1 MLLAVLAPCAALR
14 TRSPVVRSSQPV
26 LRALRGGATTEDS
39 SLLWVRNGTSALQ
52 VVRSLSAFCEEHGL
66 DEEAMLAVSRGEA
79 DDHDGWTCGAAQEYD
94 PPPAAAVLA
103 EEVPAAE
110 DSKEG
115 AAESAEGEASE
126 EEAESVAASPPPVQ
140 QPMSKMIVG
149 LVAPLIVLQ
158 ILKAFDQNSPE
169 YLVGLRAAA
178 LAVVAFN
185 TIAQMVLEWRIRRTN
200 DKTAVKTPMNP
211 LSMIMGGTAS
221 TQAEQTAAEYD
232 LKQLSSQRNS
242 YRMGL
247 LFNAFLH
254 LKMKMNQPLVYSSVS
269 GVVDLWYNPLV
280 QIHLFGQKADGPNAR
295 PFGGPGLFPPPG
307 AAGGRPGA
315 PSGLEA
321 LLNASRAMG
330 LGGGAPP
337 E

>member
-158 ILKAFDQNSPE
+158 VPCRPPSTN
-169 YLVGLRAAA
+169 G
-178 LAVVAFN
+178 
-185 TIAQMVLEWRIRRTN
+185 RT
-200 DKTAVKTPMNP
+200 A
-211 LSMIMGGTAS
+211 TAS
-221 TQAEQTAAEYD
+221 PNRHRSRAVGG
-232 LKQLSSQRNS
+232 R
-242 YRMGL
+242 
-247 LFNAFLH
+247 
-254 LKMKMNQPLVYSSVS
+254 SSVGS
-269 GVVDLWYNPLV
+269 
-280 QIHLFGQKADGPNAR
+280 
-295 PFGGPGLFPPPG
+295 
-307 AAGGRPGA
+307 
-315 PSGLEA
+315 A
-321 LLNASRAMG
+321 LLVNRARTWR
-330 LGGGAPP
+330 P
-337 E
+337 